1 MISEKCHQEDWIQKK
16 RKEFGNADPLIIE
29 KVIKA
34 FTLLDA
40 LSRQKLSFVFKGGTA
55 LLLLLPEP
63 LRFSIDIDIVIDER
77 PDDLPA
83 LFDKIIDQTI
93 LTSLEEDVRN
103 LADHIPKE
111 HYKFYYNSILPGQQ
125 ESYILLDVLFDE
137 NPYSTLISK
146 PVQSPLIALEG
157 SPSTVRLPNVDEIL
171 GDKLTAYAPR
181 TTGIPMGE
189 GKQLEIIKQ
198 LFDIGQL
205 FKQAENLK
213 SVRNSFNTFALK
225 EIDYRSQDIKPTDV
239 LDDIFHTS
247 KVLGLRGGDDDVL
260 FDELQ
265 EGINRISSYIL
276 SRYTINEAIL
286 DSAKAVY
293 LAQLLRKDEENL
305 ERFDGQDLSDMLIKE
320 APLNKLNK
328 VKKIQPEGFYYWY
341 KTIEL
346 MD

>member
-1 MISEKCHQEDWIQKK
+1 LEDS
-16 RKEFGNADPLIIE
+16 G
-29 KVIKA
+29 
-34 FTLLDA
+34 
-40 LSRQKLSFVFKGGTA
+40 
-55 LLLLLPEP
+55 
-63 LRFSIDIDIVIDER
+63 
-77 PDDLPA
+77 
-83 LFDKIIDQTI
+83 
-93 LTSLEEDVRN
+93 
-103 LADHIPKE
+103 
-111 HYKFYYNSILPGQQ
+111 
-125 ESYILLDVLFDE
+125 
-137 NPYSTLISK
+137 
-146 PVQSPLIALEG
+146 
-157 SPSTVRLPNVDEIL
+157 PSTVRLPNVDEIL

-213 SVRNSFNTFALK
+213 SVRSSFNTFALK

-239 LDDIFHTS
+239 LDDIFQTS
-247 KVLGLRGGDDDVL
+247 KILCLRGGGDDVL

-265 EGINRISSYIL
+265 AGINRISSYIL

-293 LAQLLRKDEENL
+293 LAQLLRKEKENL
-305 ERFDGQDLSDMLIKE
+305 ERFDGQDLSDMLIKG

-328 VKKIQPEGFYYWY
+328 VKKIQPEGFYYWF

-346 MD
+346 MG